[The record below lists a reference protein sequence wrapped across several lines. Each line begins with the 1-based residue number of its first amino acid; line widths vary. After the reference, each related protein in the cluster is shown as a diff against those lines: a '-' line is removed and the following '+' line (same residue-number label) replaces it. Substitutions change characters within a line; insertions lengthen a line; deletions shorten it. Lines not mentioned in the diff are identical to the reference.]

1 MSQSDARG
9 SDVEQTLQWVD
20 QLAAD
25 FEQAW
30 ERGTPPRI
38 AEFLGTME
46 GERLI
51 ALLRDLVRIDS
62 DLPCVFCR
70 ACWSIPR

>member
-20 QLAAD
+20 HLAAD
-25 FEQAW
+25 FERAW
-30 ERGTPPRI
+30 KRATLPRI
-38 AEFLGTME
+38 ADFIGNAE
-46 GERLI
+46 GERPL